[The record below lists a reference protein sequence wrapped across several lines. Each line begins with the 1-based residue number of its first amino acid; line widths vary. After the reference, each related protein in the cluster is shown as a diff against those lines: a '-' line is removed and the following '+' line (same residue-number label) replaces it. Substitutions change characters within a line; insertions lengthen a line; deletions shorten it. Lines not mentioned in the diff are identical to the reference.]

1 MTYLHTSE
9 QNNYYINSFLGGT
22 AIASPVATAI
32 AGLSPSDLAALGLPT
47 NLAQK
52 MKKDGFEVI
61 YESSNYPFIRPND
74 WNTHR
79 PTNVNDDDETR
90 IVNGEDIL
98 NDGGGNAREQFL
110 SDIYKNQY
118 NWPYNPYDLYMP
130 VY

>member
-1 MTYLHTSE
+1 MQYLHILHE
-9 QNNYYINSFLGGT
+9 NNHYIRSILGGT

-32 AGLSPSDLAALGLPT
+32 AGLSPSEFAALGLPT
-47 NLAQK
+47 NLAGN
-52 MKKDGFEVI
+52 MKKDGFKTI
-61 YESSNYPFIRPND
+61 YESSNYPFIRLND

-79 PTNVNDDDETR
+79 PANANDDDETR

-98 NDGGGNAREQFL
+98 NDGGNAREQFL